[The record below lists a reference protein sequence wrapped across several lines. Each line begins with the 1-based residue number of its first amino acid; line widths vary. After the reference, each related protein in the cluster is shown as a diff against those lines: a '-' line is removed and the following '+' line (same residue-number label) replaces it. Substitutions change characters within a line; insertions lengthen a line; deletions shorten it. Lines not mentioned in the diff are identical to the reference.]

1 MSHPLTT
8 WLVVNCSLK
17 MPSFL
22 FRNYCPASVF
32 RTLTPPLPRSRHLC
46 GLFHMLQGTRAPCLQ
61 SLSVHPCTICD
72 ILRAMQPLSGNQIT
86 FRRTFNIDLQMD
98 PCLGLSRPNFSK
110 NNAASTPSLISWQ
123 LYRGFQRSSSCYRPS
138 NIANK
143 PSRRGLSMDLGSMSR
158 EA

>member
-1 MSHPLTT
+1 LCTKSPLMSHPLTT

-98 PCLGLSRPNFSK
+98 SEWCAGDESRMPLH
-110 NNAASTPSLISWQ
+110 ASVFLARTSVRTTLPVL
-123 LYRGFQRSSSCYRPS
+123 R
-138 NIANK
+138 A
-143 PSRRGLSMDLGSMSR
+143 
-158 EA
+158 